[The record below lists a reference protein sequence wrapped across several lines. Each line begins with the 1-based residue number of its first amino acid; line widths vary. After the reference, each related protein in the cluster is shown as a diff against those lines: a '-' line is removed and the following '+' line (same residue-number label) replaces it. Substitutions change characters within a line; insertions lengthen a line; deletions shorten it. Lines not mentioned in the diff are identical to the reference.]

1 MEVNKSNITFKKLSK
16 ENCTNY
22 KNVRKIF
29 AKYKKQTLRNHGE
42 TPGGRKMFFNL
53 FDSIIASPSEDKTKH
68 FIVMQAGK
76 ELLGF
81 ALIDTVDNAIV
92 DIPFSY
98 GSVHDFYISPK
109 HRRKGYGSI
118 LNRHIESIFK
128 ENGTNTV
135 LLYPDPVSGIDFW
148 RAMGYC
154 NTGIHQGWGR
164 FLVYRKH
171 LTENEQTAEL
181 DNAIEQLV
189 TPTDTIGINPYNKQQ
204 MKEVFKVW
212 KEYCRQANRKPHKND
227 VRKMAFSA
235 RKNRN
240 VHFSALYYKG
250 NVIGFTYKAEN
261 EISHILPEYE
271 KQEFHL

>member
-1 MEVNKSNITFKKLSK
+1 MKDRNSNIIFTSLTK
-16 ENCTNY
+16 ESIKQI
-22 KNVRKIF
+22 KNLRRIF
-29 AKYKKQTLRNHGE
+29 AKYKMQTLRNHGE
-42 TPGGRKMFFNL
+42 APGSKKMFFNL
-53 FDSIIASPSEDKTKH
+53 FDSTLENLSADSTMR
-68 FIVMQAGK
+68 FIVMQKGK
-76 ELLGF
+76 DLLGF
-81 ALIDTVDNAIV
+81 TLIDIFDRDML

-154 NTGIHQGWGR
+154 NTGIHQGWGH

-171 LTENEQTAEL
+171 LTENEHTAEI
-181 DNAIEQLV
+181 DKAIEQLV

-204 MKEVFKVW
+204 MKEVYKIW
-212 KEYCRQANRKPHKND
+212 EEYCKETNRKPHKSE

-261 EISHILPEYE
+261 EISYILPEYE

>member
-1 MEVNKSNITFKKLSK
+1 MEANKSNIIFTNITNKNIRDYKKL
-16 ENCTNY
+16 
-22 KNVRKIF
+22 RKIF
-29 AKYKKQTLRNHGE
+29 AKYKMQTLRNHGE
-42 TPGGRKMFFNL
+42 TPCGRKMFFNL
-53 FDSIIASPSEDKTKH
+53 FDSIIASLSEDKTKH

-81 ALIDTVDNAIV
+81 ALIATVDNAIV

-118 LNRHIESIFK
+118 FNEHIESIFK
-128 ENGTNTV
+128 EKGTNTV

-148 RAMGYC
+148 KAMGYKA
-154 NTGIHQGWGR
+154 TGIHQGWGR

-171 LTENEQTAEL
+171 LTENEHTAEI
-181 DNAIEQLV
+181 DKSIQGLV
-189 TPTDTIGINPYNKQQ
+189 TPTDSFGINPYNKTQI
-204 MKEVFKVW
+204 KEVFAVW

-227 VRKMAFSA
+227 VRKMAFHA

-250 NVIGFTYKAEN
+250 NVIGFTFKAEN